1 MIYSVDNPRKLRQ
14 IIGRHY
20 YDIDEA
26 GNKISELKTVTKSS
40 TDLVGKKIGLRSPVT
55 CCGKHVCATCYGKH
69 LSEVNKDVNT
79 GLIAVYKLTEPL
91 TQKLL
96 SAKHLLS
103 TKTNKVEWGD
113 IFPDYFDVNMDAVYF
128 NQDSDFNIIIKKPTA
143 ETYDEDEEKYYIES
157 FKILSAGSKKSVEYK
172 SPVKLF
178 INPKVLTQ
186 EIMKDESEE
195 VEISSKSLKEDDY
208 IFKYQPKNNELT
220 KSLQQILDLI
230 ESNDHLGID
239 NYNDLVN
246 KFDDLLI
253 ENDMDSINSV
263 HIEMIAATLIRDA
276 ETGKPLDF
284 SQKELKPYVINRVS
298 KTVLES
304 PLAVRLSFE
313 RLNEQLVDLSTCDED
328 GISMMD
334 YLYD

>member
-1 MIYSVDNPRKLRQ
+1 M
-14 IIGRHY
+14 
-20 YDIDEA
+20 
-26 GNKISELKTVTKSS
+26 
-40 TDLVGKKIGLRSPVT
+40 
-55 CCGKHVCATCYGKH
+55 
-69 LSEVNKDVNT
+69 
-79 GLIAVYKLTEPL
+79 
-91 TQKLL
+91 
-96 SAKHLLS
+96 LS
-103 TKTNKVEWGD
+103 TKTNKVEWGE
-113 IFPDYFDVNMDAVYF
+113 IFPNYFDVNMDAVYF
-128 NQDSDFNIIIKKPTA
+128 SQDTDFNIIIKKPTA
-143 ETYDEDEEKYYIES
+143 ETYDEDEEKYYMES
-157 FKILSAGSKKSVEYK
+157 LKILPAGSKKPIEYT

-178 INPKVLTQ
+178 LNPKILTPDV
-186 EIMKDESEE
+186 MKDESEE
-195 VEISSKSLKEDDY
+195 IEISSKSLNEDEY

-263 HIEMIAATLIRDA
+263 HVEMIAATLIRDA

-284 SQKELKPYVINRVS
+284 SQETLRPYVINRVS
-298 KTVLES
+298 KTVLEA

-313 RLNEQLVDLSTCDED
+313 RLNDQLVDLSTCDED
-328 GISMMD
+328 EISMMD

>member
-1 MIYSVDNPRKLRQ
+1 M
-14 IIGRHY
+14 
-20 YDIDEA
+20 
-26 GNKISELKTVTKSS
+26 
-40 TDLVGKKIGLRSPVT
+40 
-55 CCGKHVCATCYGKH
+55 
-69 LSEVNKDVNT
+69 
-79 GLIAVYKLTEPL
+79 
-91 TQKLL
+91 
-96 SAKHLLS
+96 
-103 TKTNKVEWGD
+103 EWGD